1 MNLCI
6 MQVKD
11 KKLRIYTIMKINLLL
26 YHFMVENHHILYK
39 SLFKV
44 SNIKNENINLLDLKF
59 LIMKSMNYHYQFL
72 IDQYLP
78 NSNL

>member
-1 MNLCI
+1 
-6 MQVKD
+6 
-11 KKLRIYTIMKINLLL
+11 MKINLLL

-44 SNIKNENINLLDLKF
+44 SNTKNENINLTDLKC

>member
-1 MNLCI
+1 

-44 SNIKNENINLLDLKF
+44 SNIKNENINLSDLKF